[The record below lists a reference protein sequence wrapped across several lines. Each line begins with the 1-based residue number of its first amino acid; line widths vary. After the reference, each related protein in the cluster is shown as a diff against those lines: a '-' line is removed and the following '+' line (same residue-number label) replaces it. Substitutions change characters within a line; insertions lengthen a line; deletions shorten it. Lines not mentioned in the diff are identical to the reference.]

1 MAVPSSGG
9 TEPEGP
15 VASGQER
22 AGVLGRTGAQVA
34 EVVQRL
40 SREHCLPAK
49 PARGSAWYELREA
62 VRAAYVA
69 RAGACGSRRGR
80 AIIMAGAPGA
90 GKSRAVG
97 VAGGVLGAGESGRM
111 GLDEAGFTTV
121 DADDVK
127 QLLLGNRVEGLE
139 VDQGLLEGARAHWDA
154 LLARHAPQVLADG
167 RPVVRGELATLVH
180 QMSTDTADLVRKDL
194 LKEGF
199 DVKIEGTLQWM
210 ESPARGQGPRL
221 LDELKAA
228 KYGQVVVVVADTP
241 RQVCERGAFQRWAGP
256 RSRGEVG
263 ARFTPRSAVAGVFQA
278 TGDGEVCRCTDNARA
293 TFNQA
298 RQVES
303 FAQVDLVVVTRREDQ
318 PTLVEHVDRCGQSHR
333 HEVPQQAPQQA
344 PRQTPQQDP
353 QQGPHRSASQ
363 QASRPGQPKKLSPQ
377 QVLASIQHTAATR
390 HQGARPPQH
399 GMPGPRNTL
408 GR

>member
-62 VRAAYVA
+62 VVAAYVA

-139 VDQGLLEGARAHWDA
+139 VDQGLLERARGYWEA

-180 QMSTDTADLVRKDL
+180 QMSTDTADLVRFEL

-221 LDELKAA
+221 LEELEAA
-228 KYGQVVVVVADTP
+228 EYGQVVVVVADTP

-278 TGDGEVCRCTDNARA
+278 TGEGEVCRCTDNARM
-293 TFNQA
+293 TFQLA
-298 RQVES
+298 LERG
-303 FAQVDLVVVTRREDQ
+303 FPQVDLVVVTRREDQ
-318 PTLVEHVDRCGQSHR
+318 PTLVEHVERCGRAHR
-333 HEVPQQAPQQA
+333 HEVPQQEPGQS
-344 PRQTPQQDP
+344 P
-353 QQGPHRSASQ
+353 QQGPQQGPQRSASQ
-363 QASRPGQPKKLSPQ
+363 QASRPGQPKGLSPQ
-377 QVLASIQHTAATR
+377 QVLASVQHTAATR

-399 GMPGPRNTL
+399 GRPGPRNTL

>member
-40 SREHCLPAK
+40 SQEHCLPAK
-49 PARGSAWYELREA
+49 PAKGSAWYELREA

-180 QMSTDTADLVRKDL
+180 QMSTDTADLVRFEL
-194 LKEGF
+194 LKKRF

-278 TGDGEVCRCTDNARA
+278 TGEGEVCRCTDNARM
-293 TFNQA
+293 TFQLA
-298 RQVES
+298 LERG
-303 FAQVDLVVVTRREDQ
+303 FPQVDLVVVTRREDQ
-318 PTLVEHVDRCGQSHR
+318 PTLVEHVDRCGQAHR

-344 PRQTPQQDP
+344 PRQTPQQGP
-353 QQGPHRSASQ
+353 QRSASQ

>member
-34 EVVQRL
+34 EVVRRL
-40 SREHCLPAK
+40 SQEHCLPAK
-49 PARGSAWYELREA
+49 PAKGSAWYELREA
-62 VRAAYVA
+62 VVAAYVA

-139 VDQGLLEGARAHWDA
+139 VDQGLLERARAHWDA
-154 LLARHAPQVLADG
+154 LLARHAPQVLVDG

-180 QMSTDTADLVRKDL
+180 QMSTDTADLVRFEL
-194 LKEGF
+194 LKKRF

-221 LDELKAA
+221 LEELKAA

-278 TGDGEVCRCTDNARA
+278 TGEGEVCRCTDNARM
-293 TFNQA
+293 TFQLA
-298 RQVES
+298 LERG
-303 FAQVDLVVVTRREDQ
+303 FPQVDLVVVTRREDQ
-318 PTLVEHVDRCGQSHR
+318 PTLVEHVDRCGQAHR
-333 HEVPQQAPQQA
+333 HEVPQQA
-344 PRQTPQQDP
+344 PRQTPQQGP
-353 QQGPHRSASQ
+353 QRSASQ